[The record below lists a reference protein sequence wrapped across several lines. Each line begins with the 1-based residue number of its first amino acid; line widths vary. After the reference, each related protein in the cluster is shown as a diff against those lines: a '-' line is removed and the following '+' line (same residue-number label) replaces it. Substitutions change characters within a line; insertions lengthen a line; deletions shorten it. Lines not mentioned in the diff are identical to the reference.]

1 MWGAIILGGGSGQR
15 MGAKCNKVLLPI
27 AGKSMIVRSVEA
39 FVPLVEQVV
48 VVSREEDM
56 PVMASELAQ
65 NGLEA
70 LMVSGGATRQESVWR
85 GLQALSGQCGSVLV
99 HDGARCL
106 VTADVIQ
113 RCMVSVEK
121 CGTGVAAV
129 PVTDTIKTVSDANI
143 ALDTPN
149 RASLRAVQTPQGFK
163 VDLLRQAHEQAQR
176 DGFLGTDDASL
187 VERLGVPVQLT
198 EGSRRN
204 IKLTTPED
212 LLMAEAFFAEQ
223 ALPALRVGQGYDV
236 HRLVEGRPLILCGV
250 TVPHTLGLLGHSDA
264 DVALHALMDAMLGAM
279 ALGDIGKHFPDTD
292 EAYRGISSM
301 LLLRHVVALLKAH
314 HARVTNCDVT
324 IVAQKPKLLPYIPQM
339 RQNVA
344 DALELPLA
352 RVNIKATTT
361 EKLGFE
367 GEEKGISAQAVC
379 MVQENG

>member
-39 FVPLVEQVV
+39 FVPLVEQAV

-65 NGLEA
+65 NGLDVP
-70 LMVSGGATRQESVWR
+70 MVSGGATRQESVWR
-85 GLQALSGQCGSVLV
+85 GLQALSGQCGGVLV

-163 VDLLRQAHEQAQR
+163 VDLLRRAHEQAQR

-250 TVPHTLGLLGHSDA
+250 SIPHTLGLLGHSDA